1 MSGLICDPLSTMS
14 MKSPICILGEPN
26 EELMVKAVRL
36 NEAEISLRGCV
47 VLGVRP
53 KVGF

>member
-1 MSGLICDPLSTMS
+1 MSGLMYDPLSTMS
-14 MKSPICILGEPN
+14 MNSPICILGEPN

-36 NEAEISLRGCV
+36 NEAGLVLEWGCRF
-47 VLGVRP
+47 GVQP